1 MFQAHAIPNRVIFA
15 SLLMI
20 LFASLYYFNREGLS
34 DAWVQLNENQIMY
47 LYSTSAQ
54 VIAAIYGL
62 TIAGYIFFRGELNRE
77 AKDDPTLAEPIEK
90 LEARYFH
97 QLAFITAL
105 VMATIC
111 AASLVI
117 AYEIDKDV
125 FLLTVLMNSGQCLFG
140 VSFLAIFFFIIDIV
154 QPGNIKSASK
164 TLQKKIDPLSD
175 NTQHG
180 NLGNFISNY
189 LKIEKVLSAGFRL
202 LEETTGREYTDK
214 NKRTPN
220 TQIVEI
226 LGRSGIITNEL
237 AQKTKTLISLR
248 HAIMHGGEQ
257 MVSQGMVDQSTKVLY
272 ELEGAIESARF
283 QK

>member
-1 MFQAHAIPNRVIFA
+1 MFQAHAIPNRAIFA
-15 SLLMI
+15 SLLLI

-34 DAWVQLNENQIMY
+34 DAWIQMNENQIMY

-90 LEARYFH
+90 LETRYFH

-117 AYEIDKDV
+117 AYEIDKDT

-140 VSFLAIFFFIIDIV
+140 VSFLAIFFFIVDIV

-189 LKIEKVLSAGFRL
+189 LKIERVLSAGFRL

-226 LGRSGIITNEL
+226 LGRSGIINKEL

-257 MVSQGMVDQSTKVLY
+257 MVSQGMVDQSIKVLS
-272 ELEGAIESARF
+272 ELEGAIDSARR